1 VPGNFV
7 SYVGA
12 DPALIVQ
19 RSGHDLRFMIEP
31 DDPRLAECLAPLRN
45 LLGRDFQPLSR
56 IVVETINGAAAAES
70 AYKEALSTQFEVV
83 RDVDHLVLLGR

>member
-1 VPGNFV
+1 VP
-7 SYVGA
+7 
-12 DPALIVQ
+12 
-19 RSGHDLRFMIEP
+19 R
-31 DDPRLAECLAPLRN
+31 PLRN